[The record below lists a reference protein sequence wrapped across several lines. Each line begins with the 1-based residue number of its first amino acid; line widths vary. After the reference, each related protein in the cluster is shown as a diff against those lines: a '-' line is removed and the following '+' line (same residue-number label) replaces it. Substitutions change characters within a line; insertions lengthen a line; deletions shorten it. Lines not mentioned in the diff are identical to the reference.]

1 MSDDKILALVCK
13 ALDDVAPGWNKD
25 VSEVTLDLSMKDL
38 SINSVELMEMV
49 GVIEEDLG
57 VTFPDEDLAGVHKLS
72 DLAGMIR
79 KAAA

>member
-1 MSDDKILALVCK
+1 MNDDKILALVSK
-13 ALDDVAPGWNKD
+13 ALDDVAPGWSKD
-25 VSEVTLDLSMKDL
+25 VDNVTLDLAMKDL

-57 VTFPDEDLAGVHKLS
+57 VTFPDEDLAGVNKLS